1 MSCGRVYATLLISTD
16 SFQWL
21 YLSYRDMSDAD
32 SLNQIAEEKNA
43 QLKIVCIIYFPLSI
57 ILIN

>member
-1 MSCGRVYATLLISTD
+1 MSCGHVYATLLISTD

-43 QLKIVCIIYFPLSI
+43 QLKIVCIIYYFLC
-57 ILIN
+57 L